1 MLDRILV
8 DPRGLRGPTTIR
20 GLRIT
25 VEFLLKLLG
34 NGYTAAD
41 IVRQYPELE
50 EEDVCQAA
58 RNGAW
63 LAAERTS
70 PIG

>member
-1 MLDRILV
+1 
-8 DPRGLRGPTTIR
+8 
-20 GLRIT
+20 